1 MDNEKKK
8 YTGYGLYFLEVAMVF
23 GMYQVFG
30 IFPGLIGILA
40 GYFTKQT
47 FEQRW
52 KEPWKVWALAI
63 VVGLITAVLLA
74 ILTASIPFVTGEA

>member
-23 GMYQVFG
+23 GMYQLFG

-52 KEPWKVWALAI
+52 KEP
-63 VVGLITAVLLA
+63 
-74 ILTASIPFVTGEA
+74 